1 MNKLSFKT
9 TTLTAAIGMSIAAI
23 FFLAEFAMG
32 RTISMAYLTIFSMP
46 VRIAR
51 HVFFTIQLLSAA
63 IFFFGVYRF
72 PNQMP
77 KRNCWSILVLLMTLF
92 MLCSELVCAI
102 GELDLL
108 SFERPVFYFWY
119 KFMVSAVITGALWF
133 CYAKSGN
140 STFGMAVR
148 YFALAASVIFMTY
161 LLYYAGL
168 CICWYLKIV
177 KHLDVIPEF
186 CNKFFFMFALASAV
200 AALITM
206 LIIKRHE
213 EKDTES
219 LATIKNQ
226 VIWGIRFG
234 KILLIIYL
242 VSFIGVIFLM
252 VIDHSPQYVEDIFV
266 ISFLSIPVFCGIILV
281 FAGDVLRR
289 VYDVIINKYQFV
301 SGIYTTGW
309 PIIDG
314 TSTNTQPR
322 RREIID
328 RPLKSDT
335 PIERET
341 SSVPSAN
348 ISEIITQNADKLK
361 GIKLKEGA
369 IIPN

>member
-1 MNKLSFKT
+1 MKPSFKT
-9 TTLTAAIGMSIAAI
+9 TTLIAAIGMSIAAI

-51 HVFFTIQLLSAA
+51 HVFFAIQRLSAA

-92 MLCSELVCAI
+92 MLCSELVCVL
-102 GELDLL
+102 GELNLL
-108 SFERPVFYFWY
+108 SFERPVYYFWY

-140 STFGMAVR
+140 STSGMFVR
-148 YFALAASVIFMTY
+148 YFSLAAFVIFMMY

-168 CICWYLKIV
+168 CICWYFNIIT
-177 KHLDVIPEF
+177 HIDAMPRF
-186 CNKFFFMFALASAV
+186 NNFFFIFALANAIAV
-200 AALITM
+200 LMTILIH
-206 LIIKRHE
+206 KKNE
-213 EKDTES
+213 EIDQES

-226 VIWGIRFG
+226 VTWGFRFG

-281 FAGDVLRR
+281 FTGDVLRR
-289 VYDVIINKYQFV
+289 VYDVVINKYQFV

-314 TSTNTQPR
+314 ASTDTQPR

-361 GIKLKEGA
+361 GIELKEGA
-369 IIPN
+369 IIPD

>member
-32 RTISMAYLTIFSMP
+32 RTIGMAYLTIFSMP

-51 HVFFTIQLLSAA
+51 HVFFAIQLLSAA

-77 KRNCWSILVLLMTLF
+77 KRNGWSILVLLMTLF
-92 MLCSELVCAI
+92 MLCSELVCVI

-119 KFMVSAVITGALWF
+119 KFIVSTVIAGALWF
-133 CYAKSGN
+133 CYAKSEN
-140 STFGMAVR
+140 STSGMVVR

-161 LLYYAGL
+161 LLYYASL
-168 CICWYLKIV
+168 CICWYFNIIT
-177 KHLDVIPEF
+177 HIDAMPEF
-186 CNKFFFMFALASAV
+186 NNFFFMLAFASAV

-242 VSFIGVIFLM
+242 VSFIGALFIVPLDSFPRM
-252 VIDHSPQYVEDIFV
+252 EDAIL
-266 ISFLSIPVFCGIILV
+266 ISFFSIPVFCGIILV

-289 VYDVIINKYQFV
+289 VYDVIIHKYQFV

-314 TSTNTQPR
+314 ASTDTQPR

-348 ISEIITQNADKLK
+348 ISEIITQNADKLA
-361 GIKLKEGA
+361 GIELKEGA
-369 IIPN
+369 IIPD

>member
-1 MNKLSFKT
+1 MKPSFKT
-9 TTLTAAIGMSIAAI
+9 TTLIAAIGMSIAAI

-46 VRIAR
+46 ERIAR
-51 HVFFTIQLLSAA
+51 HVFFAIQLLSAA
-63 IFFFGVYRF
+63 IFFFGAYRF

-77 KRNCWSILVLLMTLF
+77 KRNGWSILVLLMTLF
-92 MLCSELVCAI
+92 MLCSELVCVI

-119 KFMVSAVITGALWF
+119 KFMVPVVIAGALWF
-133 CYAKSGN
+133 CYAKSEN
-140 STFGMAVR
+140 STSGMVVR
-148 YFALAASVIFMTY
+148 YFSLAASVIFMANS
-161 LLYYAGL
+161 LFYAGL
-168 CICWYLKIV
+168 CICWYLKFV

-242 VSFIGVIFLM
+242 VSFIGALFIVPLDSFPRM
-252 VIDHSPQYVEDIFV
+252 EDAIL
-266 ISFLSIPVFCGIILV
+266 ISFFSIPVFCGIILV

-289 VYDVIINKYQFV
+289 VYDVIIHKYQFV

-314 TSTNTQPR
+314 ASTDTQPR

-361 GIKLKEGA
+361 GIKLKENA